1 MNQNPRSDFQSIKS
15 MLNSKSPFTFV
26 RFSDGEME
34 ILRNRALFIGNG
46 KIVWHKGSVDFN
58 YPEFDSKDFDPDR
71 DKEIRSDLIKAAIY
85 QSKNYIKG
93 IPASHNSAILDR
105 NLMIEYNNNLNTNL
119 TFADLLINQNFLK
132 FRREIVPIFMEFND
146 VYVVGNFRT
155 RLELLNSSWKIVPIQ
170 DNFFS
175 DYENIVNKTMKI
187 LRFLPLDS
195 LVLGSASSLT
205 NVLGQKLNA
214 EREDITFIDIGTSM
228 HDLFEL
234 TSGIREYH
242 QLLSPNTLFG
252 IYHKIRLA
260 SRKNYRLKW

>member
-1 MNQNPRSDFQSIKS
+1 MEQNSRSDFQSIKS
-15 MLNSKSPFTFV
+15 LLHSKSPFTFV
-26 RFSDGEME
+26 RFSDGEIE

-46 KIVWHKGSVDFN
+46 KIVWHKGIVDFK
-58 YPEFDSKDFDPDR
+58 YPEFDSKDFNPDR
-71 DKEIRSDLIKAAIY
+71 DKQIRKDLIKSAIY

-105 NLMIEYNNNLNTNL
+105 NLMIEYNNNLTTNL
-119 TFADLLINQNFLK
+119 TFADLFINKNFLK
-132 FRREIVPIFMEFND
+132 FRREIVPIFTEFNY
-146 VYVVGNFRT
+146 VYVVGNFRA
-155 RLELLNSSWKIVPIQ
+155 RPELFNSSWKIVPVQ

-175 DYENIVNKTMKI
+175 DYKNIINKTMSI
-187 LRFLPLDS
+187 LRFLPLGS

-214 EREDITFIDIGTSM
+214 EREDITFVDIGTSM

-252 IYHKIRLA
+252 IYHKIRLT